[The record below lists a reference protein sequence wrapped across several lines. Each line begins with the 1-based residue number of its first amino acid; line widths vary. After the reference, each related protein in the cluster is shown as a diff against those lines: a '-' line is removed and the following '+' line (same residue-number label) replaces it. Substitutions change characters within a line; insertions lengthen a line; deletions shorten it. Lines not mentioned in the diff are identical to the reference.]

1 MIISVNK
8 YACKLKKVRKIDSK
22 TRCLTQKLTSS
33 VEARLSLG
41 VSSEFDAIHV
51 AEFSD
56 FVHFPFSFFSDKC
69 LVTISWKR

>member
-1 MIISVNK
+1 MIISVHK
-8 YACKLKKVRKIDSK
+8 HACKLKKVRKVDSK
-22 TRCLTQKLTSS
+22 TSFLTQKLTSS
-33 VEARLSLG
+33 VDARLSLG

-56 FVHFPFSFFSDKC
+56 FVHFPFSLFSDKC